1 MEQVLAPNFKFKP
14 KDDGSEDDDEEDC
27 ENTNKFYLED
37 ILKKIN
43 S

>member
-1 MEQVLAPNFKFKP
+1 MLHTFLTHSLNQLNE
-14 KDDGSEDDDEEDC
+14 EDDDDEDC

>member
-1 MEQVLAPNFKFKP
+1 MLHTFLIHSINQLNEE
-14 KDDGSEDDDEEDC
+14 DDDDEEDC